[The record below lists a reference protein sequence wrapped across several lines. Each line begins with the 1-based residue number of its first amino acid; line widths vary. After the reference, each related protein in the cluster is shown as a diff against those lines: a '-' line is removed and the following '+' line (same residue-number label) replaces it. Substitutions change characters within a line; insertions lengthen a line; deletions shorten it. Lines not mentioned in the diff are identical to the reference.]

1 MSEDMMKDLSL
12 EQVSEHIRWDASGL
26 VPAIVQDAQ
35 SKQVLMMAYMNRE
48 SLRLT
53 LESGETWFWSRSR
66 EELWHKGATSGNVQT
81 VVSMTYDCDG
91 DTLLLQVNPK
101 GPACHTGQTTCFYNE
116 ITVQGQ
122 KSEPVNNYAAA
133 ESGRFAVL
141 AELEEVIAQRE
152 VERPEG
158 AYTTYLFDK
167 GVDKILKKVGEEASE
182 TIIAAKNKDNAELK
196 LEISDLI
203 YHLLVLLQERKLPL
217 DEIMD
222 ELSRR
227 HERPRRD

>member
-1 MSEDMMKDLSL
+1 MSEDMLKDLSL

-53 LESGETWFWSRSR
+53 LDSGETWFWSRSR

-91 DTLLLQVNPK
+91 DTLLLLVEPK

-116 ITVQGQ
+116 ITVQG
-122 KSEPVNNYAAA
+122 
-133 ESGRFAVL
+133 
-141 AELEEVIAQRE
+141 
-152 VERPEG
+152 
-158 AYTTYLFDK
+158 
-167 GVDKILKKVGEEASE
+167 
-182 TIIAAKNKDNAELK
+182 
-196 LEISDLI
+196 
-203 YHLLVLLQERKLPL
+203 
-217 DEIMD
+217 
-222 ELSRR
+222 
-227 HERPRRD
+227 

>member
-1 MSEDMMKDLSL
+1 MSEDMLKDLSL
-12 EQVSEHIRWDASGL
+12 EQVSKHIRWDASGL

-116 ITVQGQ
+116 ITVQGE
-122 KSEPVNNYAAA
+122 KSEPVNNRGAA